1 MPGGVKV
8 KVEKPEGPDKQSG
21 GSKQSWL
28 SKVRCYK
35 CQGLGHLKRDCPK
48 IEARKVNRAG

>member
-8 KVEKPEGPDKQSG
+8 KVEELEGPDKQSG
-21 GSKQSWL
+21 GSKQCWL

-35 CQGLGHLKRDCPK
+35 CQGLGHLR
-48 IEARKVNRAG
+48 ETVLR